1 MSEQTTEVDNEQFY
15 DDHVA
20 PVLADLAKKCTDRG
34 MHLCAFVE
42 FDAGEFGTTC
52 GVASTPSFSFL
63 LAEAAMRC
71 RGNVDSLF
79 AALAKHAREHGHS
92 SLILS
97 QMGVPPV
104 PGAPA
109 GRAH

>member
-1 MSEQTTEVDNEQFY
+1 MSDETTENEQFY

-20 PVLADLAKKCTDRG
+20 PALADLAKTCARRG
-34 MHLCAFVE
+34 MSFCAFVE
-42 FDAGEFGTTC
+42 YDAGKFGTTA
-52 GVASTPSFSFL
+52 GVASDPGFSFL
-63 LAEAAMRC
+63 LALAAMRS

-79 AALAKHAREHGHS
+79 AALVKHAREHGHS